1 MHKPMETAET
11 KFHAA
16 LQAIAP
22 SGGVLVALS
31 GGADS
36 VCLLDLFLCAK
47 ARGDFPY
54 PIAAAHLNHMLRGE
68 ESDRDEAFC
77 RALCAQRNVPLVC
90 EFADVGAFAEKE
102 GLCTEEAAR
111 KLRYAFLSRA
121 RASLSDIAYIATAH
135 NKDDF
140 CETMLL
146 NLVRGSGLSG
156 LCSIPRR
163 RGEIIRPL
171 LDVRREEILAYTTAR
186 ALTFVTD
193 STNADT
199 AYSRN
204 RMRLCVLPELAK
216 ISPGYAKALSRTAA
230 LLARDAEYLDTEAQ
244 RLYGTCVQNGI
255 LYTKS
260 AQNFHLSMLSRIVK
274 MLYNEHGFSNLA
286 ETHIDAIC
294 SQIRGGKE
302 NFTLSLP
309 ESFALCEHG
318 RLQFVRTLPQSAE
331 FCLPIRI
338 GETVTLPSGMRLTL
352 SEVPQPGAIPLRR
365 DALCGALTVRS
376 RQAGDTITVFG
387 KTHKIKRMIADKK
400 CSEAQKAKLFFLCAS
415 DTILYTNLP
424 ATADHAFY
432 RTGDGPCIFII
443 IKETL

>member
-1 MHKPMETAET
+1 METAET
-11 KFHAA
+11 KFLAA
-16 LQAIAP
+16 LREIAP
-22 SGGVLVALS
+22 SGGILVALS

-47 ARGDFPY
+47 ARGDFPFAV
-54 PIAAAHLNHMLRGE
+54 AAAHLNHSLRGK

-77 RALCAQRNVPLVC
+77 RAFCESRGVPLVC
-90 EFADVGAFAEKE
+90 EKADVAAFAKKE
-102 GLCTEEAAR
+102 NLGTEEAAR
-111 KLRYAFLSRA
+111 RVRYAFLERT
-121 RASLSDIAYIATAH
+121 LQILPDIACIATAH

-163 RGEIIRPL
+163 RGAIIRPL
-171 LDVRREEILAYTTAR
+171 LDISRAEILAYNAAH
-186 ALTFVTD
+186 ALSFVTD

-199 AYSRN
+199 SYSRN
-204 RMRLCVLPELAK
+204 RVRHCVLPEFSK
-216 ISPGYAKALSRTAA
+216 ISAGYADSMTRTAA
-230 LLARDAEYLDTEAQ
+230 LLRRDAEYLDGEAQ
-244 RLYGTCVQNGI
+244 KLYTECVQDGV

-294 SQIRGGKE
+294 TQIRLGKE
-302 NFTLSLP
+302 NFTLFLP
-309 ESFALCEHG
+309 ESYALCERG
-318 RLQFVRTLPQSAE
+318 KLRFVRELPAAAE

-338 GETVTLPSGMRLTL
+338 GETVTLPIGMSLTL
-352 SEVPQPGAIPLRR
+352 SDEPTAGAVPLCR
-365 DALCGALTVRS
+365 DALCGSLTVRS
-376 RQAGDTITVFG
+376 RRAGDTITVFG

-400 CSEAQKAKLFFLCAS
+400 CTEAQKAKLFFLCAD

-424 ATADHAFY
+424 ATADRAFC
-432 RTGDGPCIFII
+432 RAGDGPCIFIT

>member
-1 MHKPMETAET
+1 METAET
-11 KFHAA
+11 KFLAA
-16 LQAIAP
+16 LREIAP

-36 VCLLDLFLCAK
+36 ICLLDLFLCAK
-47 ARGDFPY
+47 ARGDFPFSV
-54 PIAAAHLNHMLRGE
+54 AAAHLNHSLRGK

-77 RALCAQRNVPLVC
+77 RAFCESRGVPLVC
-90 EFADVGAFAEKE
+90 EKADVAAFAKKE
-102 GLCTEEAAR
+102 NLGTEEAAR
-111 KLRYAFLSRA
+111 KVRYAFLERA
-121 RASLSDIAYIATAH
+121 RQSLQGIAYIATAH

-163 RGEIIRPL
+163 RGAIIRPL
-171 LDVRREEILAYTTAR
+171 LDISRAEILAYNSER
-186 ALTFVTD
+186 QLSFVTD
-193 STNADT
+193 STNADP

-204 RMRLCVLPELAK
+204 RVRLCVLPELSK
-216 ISPGYAKALSRTAA
+216 ISAGYADSMTRTAA
-230 LLARDAEYLDTEAQ
+230 LLRRDAEYLDDEARKLYTE
-244 RLYGTCVQNGI
+244 CVRGGV

-294 SQIRGGKE
+294 TQIRLGKE

-309 ESFALCEHG
+309 ESYALCERG
-318 RLQFVRTLPQSAE
+318 KLRFVRELPAAAE

-338 GETVTLPSGMRLTL
+338 GETIPLPIGMSLTL
-352 SEVPQPGAIPLRR
+352 SDEPTAGAVPLRR
-365 DALCGALTVRS
+365 DAFCGELTVRS
-376 RQAGDTITVFG
+376 RRAGDTITVFG

-400 CSEAQKAKLFFLCAS
+400 CTEAQKAKLFFLCAD

-424 ATADHAFY
+424 ATADCAFC
-432 RTGDGPCIFII
+432 RAGDGPCIFIT

>member
-1 MHKPMETAET
+1 METAET
-11 KFHAA
+11 KFLAA
-16 LQAIAP
+16 LRSIAP

-36 VCLLDLFLCAK
+36 VCLLDLFLRAK

-54 PIAAAHLNHMLRGE
+54 PVAAAHLNHALRGA

-77 RALCAQRNVPLVC
+77 RSFCEHRGVSLVS
-90 EFADVGAFAEKE
+90 EKMDVGAFAKRENL
-102 GLCTEEAAR
+102 GTEEAAR
-111 KLRYAFLSRA
+111 KVRYEFLA
-121 RASLSDIAYIATAH
+121 RALDSLPGIAYIATAH
-135 NKDDF
+135 NKEDF

-156 LCSIPRR
+156 LRSIPKQ

-171 LDVRREEILAYTTAR
+171 LTVGRAEILAHNKQNG
-186 ALTFVTD
+186 LSFVTD

-204 RMRLCVLPELAK
+204 RVRLRVLPELAK
-216 ISPGYAKALSRTAA
+216 ISAGYADTMTRTAA
-230 LLARDAEYLDTEAQ
+230 LLGRDADYLDGEAQ
-244 RLYGTCVQNGI
+244 KLYVNCVQNGV
-255 LYTKS
+255 LYTKN

-274 MLYNEHGFSNLA
+274 MLYNEHGFSDLA

-294 SQIRGGKE
+294 SQIRLGKE

-309 ESFALCEHG
+309 ESYALCERG
-318 RLQFVRTLPQSAE
+318 KLRFLRTLPQGEE
-331 FCLPIRI
+331 FCLPIAI
-338 GETVTLPSGMRLTL
+338 GETVTLPSGIALTL
-352 SEVPQPGAIPLRR
+352 SEEPTAGAVPLCR

-376 RQAGDTITVFG
+376 RQPGDTITVFG
-387 KTHKIKRMIADKK
+387 KTHKIKRMITDKK
-400 CSEAQKAKLFFLCAS
+400 CSGAQKAKLFFLCA
-415 DTILYTNLP
+415 DGEIVYTNLP
-424 ATADHAFY
+424 ATADRAFC
-432 RTGDGPCIFII
+432 RTGGRPCIFIT

>member
-1 MHKPMETAET
+1 METAET
-11 KFHAA
+11 KFLAA
-16 LQAIAP
+16 LREIAP
-22 SGGVLVALS
+22 NGGVLIALS

-36 VCLLDLFLCAK
+36 ICLLDLFLCAK
-47 ARGDFPY
+47 ARGDFPF
-54 PIAAAHLNHMLRGE
+54 PVAAAHLNHSLRGK

-77 RALCAQRNVPLVC
+77 RAFCENRGIPLVC
-90 EFADVGAFAEKE
+90 ETADVAAFAKQEDL
-102 GLCTEEAAR
+102 GTEEAAR
-111 KLRYAFLSRA
+111 KMRYAFLERA
-121 RASLSDIAYIATAH
+121 RQSLQGIAYIATAH

-163 RGEIIRPL
+163 RDAIIRPL
-171 LDVRREEILAYTTAR
+171 LDVSRTEILAYNSER
-186 ALTFVTD
+186 QLSFVTD
-193 STNADT
+193 STNADPV
-199 AYSRN
+199 YSRN
-204 RMRLCVLPELAK
+204 RVRHCVLPELSK
-216 ISPGYAKALSRTAA
+216 ISAGYADTMTRTAA
-230 LLARDAEYLDTEAQ
+230 LLRRDAEYLDGEARKLYTE
-244 RLYGTCVQNGI
+244 CVQSGI

-286 ETHIDAIC
+286 QTHIDAIC
-294 SQIRGGKE
+294 TQIRLGKE

-309 ESFALCEHG
+309 ESYALCERG
-318 RLQFVRTLPQSAE
+318 KLRFVRELPTAAE

-338 GETVTLPSGMRLTL
+338 GETVTLPFGMSLTL
-352 SEVPQPGAIPLRR
+352 SDAPTADAVPLRR
-365 DALCGALTVRS
+365 DALCGELTVRS
-376 RQAGDTITVFG
+376 RHAGDTITVFG

-400 CSEAQKAKLFFLCAS
+400 YTEAQKAKLFFLCAD

-424 ATADHAFY
+424 ATADRAFC
-432 RTGDGPCIFII
+432 RAGDGPCIFIT

>member
-1 MHKPMETAET
+1 METAET
-11 KFHAA
+11 KFLAA
-16 LQAIAP
+16 LREIAP
-22 SGGVLVALS
+22 SSGVLVALS

-36 VCLLDLFLCAK
+36 VSLLSLFLS
-47 ARGDFPY
+47 ARETGLFPY
-54 PIAAAHLNHMLRGE
+54 PITAAHLNHSLRGE

-77 RALCAQRNVPLVC
+77 RAFCESRGVPLIC
-90 EFADVGAFAEKE
+90 EKADVGAFAKKE
-102 GLCTEEAAR
+102 NLGIEEAAR
-111 KLRYAFLSRA
+111 KVRYAFLART
-121 RASLSDIAYIATAH
+121 RASLSDTAYIATAH

-171 LDVRREEILAYTTAR
+171 LDVSRTEILAYNQSKG
-186 ALTFVTD
+186 LDFITD

-204 RMRLCVLPELAK
+204 RVRLCILPELAK
-216 ISPGYAKALSRTAA
+216 ISSGYADVMVRTAA
-230 LLARDAEYLDTEAQ
+230 LLGRDADYLDCQAKQ
-244 RLYGTCVQNGI
+244 LYGEVVHDGI
-255 LYTKS
+255 LYTKN

-274 MLYNEHGFSNLA
+274 MLYNEYGFLNLA

-294 SQIRGGKE
+294 TQIRLGKE

-318 RLQFVRTLPQSAE
+318 KLCFVRTLPRQEE
-331 FCLPIRI
+331 FCLPILI
-338 GETVTLPSGMRLTL
+338 GEPVTLPSGIVLTL
-352 SEVPQPGAIPLRR
+352 SREPTAGATALRA

-376 RQAGDTITVFG
+376 RRAGDVITVFG

-400 CSEAQKAKLFFLCAS
+400 CTEAQKANLFFLCAK
-415 DTILYTNLP
+415 DKILYTNLP
-424 ATADHAFY
+424 ATADCAFC
-432 RTGDGPCIFII
+432 RAGDGPCIFIT